1 MGNPLYVSEGELSA
15 DEVLAVLNEGRHVI
29 VETEFL
35 GSEHEVTLRWDGET
49 YYCDT
54 PTQLHRHEAEAE
66 MRRCLEQQ
74 GYSEEGATE

>member
-15 DEVLAVLNEGRHVI
+15 DEVLAALNEGRHVI

-74 GYSEEGATE
+74 GYSEEGDAE

>member
-15 DEVLAVLNEGRHVI
+15 DEVLAALNDGRHVI

-35 GSEHEVTLRWDGET
+35 GSEHEVTLRWDGEI

-74 GYSEEGATE
+74 GYSEEGDAE